1 MKAVLAAVLV
11 MALAVVC
18 LVPAESAD
26 ADYYD
31 INGEKNVIGT
41 GDDADF
47 RIVYINHDYDEYQDM
62 NMSVSYTASLKDS
75 AGETVSNGVS
85 PSSGDLDLGQAQ
97 TLTVSAPDEPG
108 RCTLEVAY
116 EVSVSYTVTDEEGNE
131 TEETEEFTR
140 NDTYEINV
148 VESFQDVESAEDA
161 ETLKT
166 LTNTTVSQQR
176 IEVGRER
183 LSNIILED
191 ASKYTDTYGI
201 TLEDVIIRQIRYSD
215 DLTESVYER
224 MIKERNQIAETYR
237 SYGRGQLAEWR
248 GQTERDRQTILSQA
262 EAEAA
267 RIRGEADAEA
277 ARIYAESYSANPDFF
292 ELYNSLESYKVTLPA
307 TDKVL
312 STDGE
317 YFKYL

>member
-148 VESFQDVESAEDA
+148 VEPISLSVS
-161 ETLKT
+161 
-166 LTNTTVSQQR
+166 LTNNGDLSLQSYGVYFMIDGEIVEDSYQTIDLAESGTTTVKYDWVTDAGNGQHTFALVAADGGNMAD
-176 IEVGRER
+176 IEGLGVEHTFYIGDT
-183 LSNIILED
+183 S
-191 ASKYTDTYGI
+191 YTWMVVLLVLVMVWVYRKPVKNYGKPKS
-201 TLEDVIIRQIRYSD
+201 RR
-215 DLTESVYER
+215 
-224 MIKERNQIAETYR
+224 
-237 SYGRGQLAEWR
+237 
-248 GQTERDRQTILSQA
+248 
-262 EAEAA
+262 
-267 RIRGEADAEA
+267 
-277 ARIYAESYSANPDFF
+277 
-292 ELYNSLESYKVTLPA
+292 
-307 TDKVL
+307 
-312 STDGE
+312 
-317 YFKYL
+317 

>member
-108 RCTLEVAY
+108 HCTLEVAY

-140 NDTYEINV
+140 NDTYDINV
-148 VESFQDVESAEDA
+148 VEPISLSVS
-161 ETLKT
+161 
-166 LTNTTVSQQR
+166 LTNNGDMSLQSYGVYFMIDGEIVEDSYQTIDLAESGTTTVKYDWVTDAGNGQHTFALVAADGGNMAD
-176 IEVGRER
+176 IEGLGVEHTFYIGDT
-183 LSNIILED
+183 S
-191 ASKYTDTYGI
+191 YTWMVV
-201 TLEDVIIRQIRYSD
+201 LLVLVIIIV
-215 DLTESVYER
+215 LLVMVWVYR
-224 MIKERNQIAETYR
+224 KPVKN
-237 SYGRGQLAEWR
+237 YGKPKSRR
-248 GQTERDRQTILSQA
+248 
-262 EAEAA
+262 
-267 RIRGEADAEA
+267 
-277 ARIYAESYSANPDFF
+277 
-292 ELYNSLESYKVTLPA
+292 
-307 TDKVL
+307 
-312 STDGE
+312 
-317 YFKYL
+317 

>member
-1 MKAVLAAVLV
+1 MRKLVTVLVVLAVLLV
-11 MALAVVC
+11 VFLLLGPFYILSEGEQSVVTRF
-18 LVPAESAD
+18 
-26 ADYYD
+26 
-31 INGEKNVIGT
+31 G
-41 GDDADF
+41 
-47 RIVYINHDYDEYQDM
+47 RIVDTQREAGLKFKMPLVDQVTKYSSRLQSWDGEAQRIPTAENQFIWVDATARWYISEPALFY
-62 NMSVSYTASLKDS
+62 
-75 AGETVSNGVS
+75 ETVGTME
-85 PSSGDLDLGQAQ
+85 SGLGRLNDIIDS
-97 TLTVSAPDEPG
+97 TIRTVISQYS
-108 RCTLEVAY
+108 L
-116 EVSVSYTVTDEEGNE
+116 NE
-131 TEETEEFTR
+131 AVRST
-140 NDTYEINV
+140 NQINEINV

-176 IEVGRER
+176 IEVGREG
-183 LSNIILED
+183 LSNIILEE
-191 ASKYTDTYGI
+191 ASEYTDTYGI

-224 MIKERNQIAETYR
+224 MIKERNQI
-237 SYGRGQLAEWR
+237 AEWR